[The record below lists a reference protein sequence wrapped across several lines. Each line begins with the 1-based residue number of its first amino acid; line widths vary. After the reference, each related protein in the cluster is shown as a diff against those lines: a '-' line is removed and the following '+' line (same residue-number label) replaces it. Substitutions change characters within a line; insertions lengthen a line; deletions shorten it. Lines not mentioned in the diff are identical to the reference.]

1 MTTETTINWED
12 YITEF
17 LRSGM
22 TIKNYAR
29 YKGCSER
36 SFKYHLYKD
45 SRYEGKHSKR
55 KAVNLIPVMVDV
67 PRSETVRIN
76 GFNIDIS
83 STTGE
88 DALAKVLGAI
98 RRIS

>member
-1 MTTETTINWED
+1 MTTETTINWEE

-17 LRSGM
+17 LSSGM
-22 TIKNYAR
+22 TIRNFAK
-29 YKGCSER
+29 YKECSEHA
-36 SFKYHLYKD
+36 FKYHLYKD
-45 SRYEGKHSKR
+45 PRYEGKSMMPKGI
-55 KAVNLIPVMVDV
+55 NLIPVMVDV

-76 GFNIDIS
+76 GFDIDIS
-83 STTGE
+83 STTWE